1 MRNSPRLRAASV
13 VLCVLSPVGGCAPRP
28 IALPTGP
35 STPLAGAARTLE
47 EVTDTCRSIDTL
59 VAELSIGG
67 RADGRRLRGRVHAG
81 FARPGAAR
89 LEGVAP
95 FGPPVFIFVAEG
107 AATTLLLPRDGRVL
121 LNAPPDAV
129 VEALAGV
136 SLGPDD
142 LRAVLSG
149 CVTPEPEATG
159 GRSYP
164 GGWSAIDLRGEA
176 TVFVRPVDGT
186 PQVVAASRGRL
197 TLAYEEF
204 TDGLPQRVR
213 IVAAA
218 RDGTVEPSADLTIR
232 LAQVDVNLPLEA
244 SAFTV
249 VVPPD
254 AQPLTLEELR
264 SWGPLGAR

>member
-1 MRNSPRLRAASV
+1 MRNGPRLRAASI
-13 VLCVLSPVGGCAPRP
+13 VLCILSLVGGCAPRP

-47 EVTDTCRSIDTL
+47 QATDTCRNIDTL
-59 VAELSIGG
+59 VAELSISG

-95 FGPPVFIFVAEG
+95 FGAPVFILVAKG
-107 AATTLLLPRDGRVL
+107 VATTLLLPRDGRVL

-149 CVTPEPEATG
+149 CVIPEPEATG

-164 GGWSAIDLRGEA
+164 GEWSAIDLRAA
-176 TVFVRPVDGT
+176 TAFVRPVDGT
-186 PQVVAASRGRL
+186 LHVVAARRGRL

-204 TDGLPQRVR
+204 ADGLPRRVR

-218 RDGTVEPSADLTIR
+218 RDGGAEPSVDLTVR

-254 AQPLTLEELR
+254 THPLTLEELR
-264 SWGPLGAR
+264 RWGPLGAR